1 MTNLRFRV
9 EEISRKGQPRLKVSL
24 PVRIRSYC
32 SRALVDS
39 CQTNRVFVIRRPEL
53 DTLELFQT
61 LSRSGYEGGSS
72 IGNLNLDAGSQEK
85 IRDAKRKI
93 IMVMEAIGASIN

>member
-61 LSRSGYEGGSS
+61 LRRPGLGKENQIEQSNYE
-72 IGNLNLDAGSQEK
+72 NMSQDK
-85 IRDAKRKI
+85 IRDAMRKI
-93 IMVMEAIGASIN
+93 IIVMEAIGASIN